1 MIMGAVCIS
10 SLIPAQVVLQAL
22 EATNELSLPSELKI
36 SGGRHMI
43 FSIYDKDYAPY
54 SHPQSTAVWSA
65 VPADNRNEVNTIDYQ
80 GKIPPEGID
89 IKIPI
94 SYTGSVQGLIPDY
107 TSEPILIDPNGEQGV
122 SYSTRKLILS
132 WESQYVAFR
141 TKFINA
147 KIKPEDGRV
156 LNVKKLDVNGGI
168 GKDTKGVLLA
178 KFPLPNSSNVSNAE
192 AFEVRVIAGV
202 PDKKFNTLIG
212 GQYRHKFIYIPM
224 IGTDGK
230 VWLNNN
236 LGAKVSDLNSLS
248 TFNPL
253 KQADEDKSI
262 DNYGSLFQWGRDSD
276 GHELINWYIENGS
289 IKAAWVYRTNVWY
302 NRSGVSMNDFV
313 EPCPEGFVTPSGQ
326 DWNKLVDHLGFRT
339 TRDMGGYYITPTP
352 TLNNNQYYYTNPPYI
367 LNFNGYGGGGYWLKS
382 LNPEMSTNYA
392 SGKKDPAYGG
402 ISRVYGFEFD
412 YELGKWENRGG
423 SPDHAKPIRCQA
435 R

>member
-1 MIMGAVCIS
+1 
-10 SLIPAQVVLQAL
+10 
-22 EATNELSLPSELKI
+22 
-36 SGGRHMI
+36 
-43 FSIYDKDYAPY
+43 
-54 SHPQSTAVWSA
+54 
-65 VPADNRNEVNTIDYQ
+65 
-80 GKIPPEGID
+80 
-89 IKIPI
+89 
-94 SYTGSVQGLIPDY
+94 
-107 TSEPILIDPNGEQGV
+107 
-122 SYSTRKLILS
+122 
-132 WESQYVAFR
+132 
-141 TKFINA
+141 
-147 KIKPEDGRV
+147 
-156 LNVKKLDVNGGI
+156 
-168 GKDTKGVLLA
+168 
-178 KFPLPNSSNVSNAE
+178 
-192 AFEVRVIAGV
+192 
-202 PDKKFNTLIG
+202 
-212 GQYRHKFIYIPM
+212 M